1 MMADDAH
8 HLRCGPPATGDEMQI
23 SKDPRIANVVQIHG
37 SAPGPHL
44 VMFSGVHG
52 DEVSGIHALEKL
64 FFDLFTEKR
73 VLRRGSLTLARA
85 NEQAMAAE
93 CRYVKHNLN
102 RMFRAEYGPEI
113 DRDSYE
119 FRRAQELK
127 SILDHCDYFLDFHSA
142 PIAQEP
148 FLVAE
153 HMAVEFYAR
162 LGIPR
167 IMTGWSRF
175 SAGAIGG
182 DAENYANAH
191 GAKSAT
197 LESGSHFDKR
207 SNDVAYRA
215 AVSLLSS
222 LEMLEEAE
230 TQVPAKAE
238 LFDMYAVVKKEHAD
252 FRYAGTVRN
261 FERIPKGEAFA
272 FANGKPI
279 TVAEDT
285 YLLIPMQPEKTR
297 IGEEV
302 CYLGRKLAGDGA

>member
-1 MMADDAH
+1 
-8 HLRCGPPATGDEMQI
+8 MQI
-23 SKDPRIANVVQIHG
+23 SKDPTIANVIRIQA
-37 SAPGPHL
+37 SEPGPRL

-73 VLRRGSLTLARA
+73 VLARGSLTLARG

-93 CRYVKHNLN
+93 RRYVKHNLN
-102 RMFRAEYGPEI
+102 RLYREEYGPEI

-119 FRRAQELK
+119 YRRAQELK
-127 SILDHCDYFLDFHSA
+127 SILQHCDYFLDFHSA

-153 HMAVEFYAR
+153 RMAVEFYAR

-182 DAENYANAH
+182 DGENYANSH

-222 LEMLEEAE
+222 LEMLKEAE
-230 TQVPAKAE
+230 AQTPARAE
-238 LFDMYAVVKKEHAD
+238 LFEMYAVVKKEHAD
-252 FRYAGTVRN
+252 FRYAGEVQN
-261 FERIPKGEAFA
+261 FEHVAKGEAFA
-272 FANGKPI
+272 FANNAPL
-279 TVAEDT
+279 TVSEDS
-285 YLLIPMQPEKTR
+285 YLLIPMEPQKTR

-302 CYLGRKLAGDGA
+302 CYLGRKVAGDAA